1 MEGKLETNATQNFG
15 HKSGSSVMEKNAPK
29 TSTNMLLTSEKLQCG
44 PQQHFPED
52 VGLGHCHSRC
62 SVLPGEPETGSSW
75 GTKNRVL
82 FWRANIRFKL
92 AAAVFGES
100 CDQRVCPPVRFNSN
114 SMCQKN
120 LKQLTMNGNSR

>member
-1 MEGKLETNATQNFG
+1 MEGNPETNGTQNFE
-15 HKSGSSVMEKNAPK
+15 HQSGSRSTVKNALKIVNTHAFNLKK
-29 TSTNMLLTSEKLQCG
+29 TAVCS
-44 PQQHFPED
+44 QQHFSQD
-52 VGLGHCHSRC
+52 IGLGCLQSQC

-82 FWRANIRFKL
+82 FWRANTRFKL